1 MPCCFHV
8 QLLPKEMCLSAPG
21 WQTQPLWPV
30 TQGRGSRAPSAE
42 WAGFRRGVE
51 GPHPPCDDT
60 ALAELAGR
68 LRVWCSVAEADNAT
82 FGSFWG
88 HWSKFFAE
96 MSGRVGN
103 SHCPEKLIH
112 SLDKYSWSIQC
123 VRCGSGHWGCS
134 SEDELSC
141 PRALCSRVE
150 RQTLRKTSKAGGV
163 CEGGGAAKNDPE
175 KREGQGSHDWA
186 EGKERPVR
194 TPRRAFRAKTAG
206 PRGTAQGALGGGWG
220 ESCCGTAR

>member
-1 MPCCFHV
+1 MPPAGKHNRCGQSPRV
-8 QLLPKEMCLSAPG
+8 GGPALPRRSGLASGEAWRAHTLPVM
-21 WQTQPLWPV
+21 TQPWRSSLDASESGAVWRKLTTPLSLPSGV
-30 TQGRGSRAPSAE
+30 TGLFS
-42 WAGFRRGVE
+42 
-51 GPHPPCDDT
+51 
-60 ALAELAGR
+60 
-68 LRVWCSVAEADNAT
+68 
-82 FGSFWG
+82 
-88 HWSKFFAE
+88 AE
-96 MSGRVGN
+96 MSVRVGN

-134 SEDELSC
+134 SEEELSC

-150 RQTLRKTSKAGGV
+150 RQTLRKTSKAGSV

-220 ESCCGTAR
+220 ESCCRTARCAWCGLGPSL